1 MIKVSSAKKNIEAT
15 IALTPSKSIS
25 NRVRII
31 QALTEERISISNL
44 SSSGDSLL
52 LANALE
58 TLLPA
63 INVKDA
69 GTAFRFLTALLSI
82 KEGKHTLTGSER
94 MKKRPIGALVNALQS
109 LGADIQYT
117 GEVGYPP
124 LQIIGRKL
132 KGGHILINATESSQ
146 FISALLMI
154 APLINGGVRISF
166 NGPISSRPY
175 IEMTISLMKYFG
187 AKVIW
192 DSSGI
197 SVEEGT
203 YNSVPIQIENDWSS
217 ASFWFAM
224 AALADAAEIRMQNIN
239 FNSIQ
244 GDVIVSEIFKN
255 FGVNSVQVDR
265 DVILNK
271 VLDFKLPDYF
281 EYNFTSC
288 PDLVIPVGFVCAA
301 LKIKAHFTGV
311 KNLRIKESDR
321 LTALKNEIIKLGAS
335 ASIHND
341 SFTIDN
347 FQKPADEIFFISYDD
362 HRMVMAEAVT
372 SVFFNQI
379 SIDNHVPVRK
389 SYPEFWDHLRSSGFE
404 TSIT

>member
-1 MIKVSSAKKNIEAT
+1 
-15 IALTPSKSIS
+15 
-25 NRVRII
+25 
-31 QALTEERISISNL
+31 
-44 SSSGDSLL
+44 
-52 LANALE
+52 
-58 TLLPA
+58 
-63 INVKDA
+63 
-69 GTAFRFLTALLSI
+69 
-82 KEGKHTLTGSER
+82 
-94 MKKRPIGALVNALQS
+94 

-203 YNSVPIQIENDWSS
+203 YKSVPIQIENDWSS

-244 GDVIVSEIFKN
+244 GDVIVSELFKN

-347 FQKPADEIFFISYDD
+347 FQKPADEIIFISYDD

-379 SIDNHVPVRK
+379 SIDNHVPVSK
-389 SYPEFWDHLRSSGFE
+389 SYPEFWDQLRRSGFE